1 MHKIFISYSRSD
13 FAKVVKLKDEIE
25 QLVGKNTCWIDLK
38 GIESN
43 RQFVAVKIDAIDQAE
58 IFQ

>member
-25 QLVGKNTCWIDLK
+25 QL
-38 GIESN
+38 
-43 RQFVAVKIDAIDQAE
+43 KILIGLT
-58 IFQ
+58 